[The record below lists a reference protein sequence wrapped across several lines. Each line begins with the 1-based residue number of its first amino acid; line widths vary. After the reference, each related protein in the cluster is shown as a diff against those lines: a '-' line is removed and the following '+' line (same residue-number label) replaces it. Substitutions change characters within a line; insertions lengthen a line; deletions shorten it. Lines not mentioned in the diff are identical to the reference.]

1 MSDTQ
6 YGNSVKKSWSGMNFN
21 IRVIGVKQPQ
31 EHWINYKRLAL
42 VCEGGGQRGIFTA
55 GILDSFMKYDFFPFH
70 TLIGVSAGAHNLS
83 AYACGAYGYSR
94 HAILRYTTQ
103 KAFFDPLRFA
113 RGGHLIDLDWYLD
126 SLHQEAPL
134 DIEQGRCRLKGRSL
148 WICASRRGTLTAD
161 YLPFQRDSLREVI
174 KASSAIPLLYR
185 GHARLDGIDYWDGAV
200 ADALPVQAAHSRG
213 GDCIVLIRT
222 LPPETD
228 SNLVEIPRSLKRG
241 RLRGA
246 VTLVESHLN
255 SYRKAR
261 AFIEQP
267 PDGVTII
274 EIAPTKPLQSRL
286 LDSKTDALL
295 HDYQMGQHCGLSFL
309 QHYAW

>member
-1 MSDTQ
+1 
-6 YGNSVKKSWSGMNFN
+6 MNFN
-21 IRVIGVKQPQ
+21 IRVIGVKPPQ
-31 EHWINYKRLAL
+31 DNWIHYKRLAL

-70 TLIGVSAGAHNLS
+70 TLIGVSAGSQNLS
-83 AYACGAYGYSR
+83 AYACGVHGYSR

-126 SLHQEAPL
+126 TLHQEVPL
-134 DIEQGRCRLKGRSL
+134 DIEQGRRRLSGRALS
-148 WICASRRGTLTAD
+148 ICASRRDTLTAD
-161 YLPFQRDSLREVI
+161 YLPFQRDSLRELI

-185 GHARLDGIDYWDGAV
+185 DHARLNGIDYWDGAV
-200 ADALPVQAAHSRG
+200 ADALPVQAAHDRG

-222 LPPETD
+222 LPLEFD
-228 SNLVEIPRSLKRG
+228 RKLVTIPNSLKRG
-241 RLRGA
+241 RLHGA
-246 VTLVESHLN
+246 ATLVASHLN

-274 EIAPTKPLQSRL
+274 ELMPSKPLKSRL
-286 LDSKTDALL
+286 LGSHSDALT
-295 HDYQMGQHCGLSFL
+295 HDYDLGQCCGLSFL
-309 QHYAW
+309 QHYAWRLRVRTMHS